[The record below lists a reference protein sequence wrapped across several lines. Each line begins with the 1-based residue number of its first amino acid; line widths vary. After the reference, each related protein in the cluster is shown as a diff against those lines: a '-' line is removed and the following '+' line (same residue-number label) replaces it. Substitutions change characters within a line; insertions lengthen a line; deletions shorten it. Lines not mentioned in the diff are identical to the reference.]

1 MSKIAKIVLLL
12 SLLTAVAVSQT
23 VQAPATNVPAQGTP
37 LKNLSK
43 QQDGH
48 WSPYTAP
55 EFGQEARVHVVQ
67 RGDTLWDLARQY
79 LNNPYLWPQIWEL
92 NTYVTNPHWIY
103 PGDPLLIEQPKL
115 VEQPE
120 VPAEPEVVA
129 EEPVEGMGALK
140 KQLPPT
146 KFERKPLELVVKD
159 IDTYYATDYELYGT
173 GRINQTPMI
182 FDTFIVGAEDE
193 NIQRY
198 FNEGEIV
205 YINKGMRQNVSPGQ
219 RFSILRSAGEIHNP
233 VTSAF
238 VGYYY
243 LELGTLKVLIA
254 HDDKAIAQIDLATRA
269 VHIGDALVPF
279 QETDK
284 LVRDKARKPQRF
296 IEDNGKAT
304 GNIVYI
310 EDSLS
315 VAGSG
320 NVVYLNLGRN
330 QNVAPGQIC
339 TVYRVEGKY
348 KQTDEF
354 YPSNRY
360 DSYKENVEPG
370 FKAASHA
377 ATVKREIPR
386 IILGE
391 VVIIQVFENTAK
403 AKVIDSR
410 QSLDLGNYIQLQ

>member
-12 SLLTAVAVSQT
+12 SLLTAVAFGQT
-23 VQAPATNVPAQGTP
+23 VQAPATNVPAQGAP

-43 QQDGH
+43 QKDGH
-48 WSPYTAP
+48 WSPYAAP
-55 EFGQEARVHVVQ
+55 EYGQEARVHVVQ

-92 NTYVTNPHWIY
+92 NTYIANPHWIY

-115 VEQPE
+115 VEQPQVPEETEE
-120 VPAEPEVVA
+120 VT
-129 EEPVEGMGALK
+129 EESVTGMGALK

-146 KFERKPLELVVKD
+146 KVERKPLELVVKD
-159 IDTYYATDYELYGT
+159 VDTYYATDYELYGT
-173 GRINQTPMI
+173 GRISHTPMA

-198 FNEGEIV
+198 LDEGKIV
-205 YINKGMRQNVSPGQ
+205 YINKGMRQNLSPGQ
-219 RFSILRSAGEIHNP
+219 RFSILRSAGEIRNP
-233 VTSAF
+233 VTNAF

-243 LELGTLKVLIA
+243 QELGTAKVLIA
-254 HDDKAIAQIDLATRA
+254 HDDKAIAQIDLAARA

-279 QETDK
+279 QEIEK
-284 LVRDKARKPQRF
+284 IVRDKAHKPQRF

-315 VAGSG
+315 VAGNG
-320 NVVYLNLGRN
+320 NVVYLDLGRN
-330 QNVAPGQIC
+330 QNVVPGQIC

-354 YPSNRY
+354 FPTNRY
-360 DSYKENVEPG
+360 DSYKEKLEPG
-370 FKAASHA
+370 FKEASRA
-377 ATVKREIPR
+377 ATAKREIPR

-391 VVIIQVFENTAK
+391 AVIIQVFDNTAK
-403 AKVIDSR
+403 AKVIESR
-410 QSLDLGNYIQLQ
+410 QSLDLGNYIQIQ